1 MLVFSILV
9 LTGLTFYS
17 IVHNYISKINIID
30 NDLSQYDSN
39 LSDQALISTYNAA
52 SKEDKDLT
60 DHDGVNDAYIEEKKE
75 TSDYEDYYSFIEQL
89 NMPVIINNDK
99 PMESD
104 SERSSQLEEKSD
116 ESAKSSNNTEKEIF
130 NTDIQVEL
138 SEDLKQYIQTIN
150 NIEPKIDDKVTNLLL
165 IGRDL
170 AGNDN
175 SYIHSFALFTINKR
189 SKKLIATSFSNNM
202 YLYIPGIGMERLLTA
217 YNVGGANL
225 IIKTLEKNFG
235 LQIDGYIMADYSA
248 YICIVDTIGGVELT
262 ISNEELAPVNRNI
275 REINAQL
282 GLKTDEDLLDD
293 KGLTLLNGKQALGY
307 SRNWYDEA
315 GEFISSGNQK
325 AVILSILNKVKN
337 FNIIEM
343 NGFLNELLPKIT
355 TNLSESKII
364 EIIVMLPIYFG
375 YGIDYLSLPVKGSER
390 KLKID
395 GNTVIIYNSGQNL
408 SQLYS
413 RLYAKQ

>member
-39 LSDQALISTYNAA
+39 LSDKALISTYNAT

-60 DHDGVNDAYIEEKKE
+60 DHEGVNDTYIEEKNE

-89 NMPVIINNDK
+89 NMPVIINNDEL
-99 PMESD
+99 MESN
-104 SERSSQLEEKSD
+104 SELRSSQLEEKSD

-138 SEDLKQYIQTIN
+138 SEDLKQYIQALNSIV
-150 NIEPKIDDKVTNLLL
+150 PKIDDKVTNLLL

-189 SKKLIATSFSNNM
+189 AKKLIATSFSNNM

-343 NGFLNELLPKIT
+343 NGFLN
-355 TNLSESKII
+355 
-364 EIIVMLPIYFG
+364 
-375 YGIDYLSLPVKGSER
+375 
-390 KLKID
+390 
-395 GNTVIIYNSGQNL
+395 
-408 SQLYS
+408 
-413 RLYAKQ
+413 